1 MDKVQAGVHAVVDNL
16 PTVHAVFLLQTR
28 IKARFDV
35 LDNQLPAK
43 ITTQAKIDSEIR
55 HSYLSSLLTKS
66 PKPGVSTTV
75 KRRRTPFS
83 SMSRVIEVRKIVD
96 GRITI

>member
-1 MDKVQAGVHAVVDNL
+1 MLALRSDNELNTRVASGLDKVQAGVHAVVDNL

-66 PKPGVSTTV
+66 PT
-75 KRRRTPFS
+75 
-83 SMSRVIEVRKIVD
+83 
-96 GRITI
+96 